1 MKKTNKNYE
10 VRNTSDMLSFLL
22 VLLFRVKRKMIWVR
36 ITPINKN
43 NKTGP
48 HDNDIN
54 SGLTN
59 AIIVNTTNTS

>member
-1 MKKTNKNYE
+1 
-10 VRNTSDMLSFLL
+10 
-22 VLLFRVKRKMIWVR
+22 MIWVR

-59 AIIVNTTNTS
+59 AIIVNTTNTAVKLSKTLIKVLFSLLLKYLWICQE